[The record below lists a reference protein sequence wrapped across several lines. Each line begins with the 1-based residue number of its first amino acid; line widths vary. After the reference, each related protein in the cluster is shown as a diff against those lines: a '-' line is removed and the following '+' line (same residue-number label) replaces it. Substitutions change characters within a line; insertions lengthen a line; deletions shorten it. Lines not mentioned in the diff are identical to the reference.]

1 MSQALVLLGRGRE
14 SARQLSGLLAR
25 LAWIIFLISLPVTS
39 FPFFPFEVGGSTLV
53 RPLSIYPMMVLSIL
67 VILPRLFTSPLPR
80 TLLSLFPF
88 LLVALAATLIA
99 SLQGIESAQGVSVL
113 ARSIRALVTLF
124 LGVAFYLTVVLWPQ
138 SKEDLRSS
146 LRWVYLGFSL
156 ALLWGSL
163 QAMYVVRFSPGWFD
177 LLSKIQGYIS
187 TRRLFPNR
195 VSGLT
200 YEPNWFA
207 DQLSFLLLPWLL
219 ASILTGQSAFSW
231 RWRRLTIEWLLLG
244 WVVLILPFTYSRA
257 GLFILVVLLL
267 VSMLFFRPW
276 KKPGSKEESR
286 LLKIPVRRV
295 MEGVL
300 LLGFLA
306 GIVYVTGTKNPF
318 FARIWDYW
326 ERRPDQGYARY
337 LAGYLEYLGFGA
349 RFTYWQ
355 TAYNIYDSHPLLG
368 VGLGNYAFYFEENL
382 PDQPL
387 AAIPEVLRL
396 IVPDVG
402 REQLVTS
409 KNFYLRL
416 LSETGLLG
424 TAAFIA
430 FLTAIL
436 GCVLFLRYSPGADN
450 RFWGTAG
457 LLGLVGFLLVALS
470 FDSFAIPNMWVVF
483 GFITAA
489 HRFTDE

>member
-1 MSQALVLLGRGRE
+1 VGQVTVLLGKGRE
-14 SARQLSGLLAR
+14 SARQLSAVLAR
-25 LAWIIFLISLPVTS
+25 LAWIIFLVCLPVTS

-53 RPLSIYPMMVLSIL
+53 RPLSIYPMIVLFLL
-67 VILPRLFTSPLPR
+67 VVLPRLLISPLPR
-80 TLLSLFPF
+80 TLLSFFPF
-88 LLVALAATLIA
+88 LLVALAATLVA
-99 SLQGIESAQGVSVL
+99 SLQGIEAAQGVSVL
-113 ARSIRALVTLF
+113 ARSVRALVTLF
-124 LGVAFYLTVVLWPQ
+124 LGAAFYLTVVLWPQ

-146 LRWVYLGFSL
+146 LRWIYAGFSL

-163 QAMYVVRFSPGWFD
+163 QALYVVRFSSGWFD
-177 LLSKIQGYIS
+177 FLSKIQGYIS

-207 DQLSFLLLPWLL
+207 DQISFLLLPWLL
-219 ASILTGQSAFSW
+219 ASILSGQSAFSW
-231 RWRRLTIEWLLLG
+231 RWRWLTIEWLLLG
-244 WVVLILPFTYSRA
+244 WAVMVLPFTYSRA
-257 GLFILVVLLL
+257 GLFILVVILL
-267 VSMLFFRPW
+267 VSVLFFRPW
-276 KKPGSKEESR
+276 RRPGSNEDRQPGSLPIRR
-286 LLKIPVRRV
+286 LF
-295 MEGVL
+295 EGALLVVVL
-300 LLGFLA
+300 G
-306 GIVYVTGTKNPF
+306 GIVYFTGTKNPF

-337 LAGYLEYLGFGA
+337 LAGYFEYLGFGA

-355 TAYNIYDSHPLLG
+355 TAFNIYDSHPLLG

-387 AAIPEVLRL
+387 AAIPEVLRQ

-416 LSETGLLG
+416 LAETGLLG

-436 GCVLFLRYSPGADN
+436 GCALFLWYSPGTEN

-457 LLGLVGFLLVALS
+457 LLGLAGFLLVAFS

-489 HRFTDE
+489 HRFSNV